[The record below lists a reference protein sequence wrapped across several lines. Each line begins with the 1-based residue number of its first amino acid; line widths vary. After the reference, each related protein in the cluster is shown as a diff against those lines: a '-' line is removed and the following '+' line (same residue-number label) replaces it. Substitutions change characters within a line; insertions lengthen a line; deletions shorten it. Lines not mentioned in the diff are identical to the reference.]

1 MTKAIRIEKTGGPEV
16 LRFEEVQLAALKPGE
31 VRVRHTAVGVNFID
45 IYHRSGLYKLP
56 LPSGVGLEAAGV
68 VEGVGAG
75 VTRFREGDRIAYASG
90 PIGAYSE
97 AANVVAD
104 RAVKIP
110 EGVSDDIAAAILLKG
125 LTAHYLLR
133 RTYKVK
139 QGDTILFHAAAG
151 GVGMI
156 AVQWAKSLGAT
167 VIGTVGSDKKVA
179 LAERLGCAHV
189 IVTSRENVANRVRE
203 ITGGKGVPVAYDSI
217 GRDTFM
223 ATIDSIAP
231 LGLFVSFGNAS
242 GPVPPFDASILAQ
255 KGSLYFTRPTL
266 ANYVTTPDELDVA
279 AGELFDLVARAV
291 VRKNEPKRF
300 ALSQAAEAHRA
311 LESRQTTG
319 SLVLI
324 PDGV

>member
-1 MTKAIRIEKTGGPEV
+1 MTKAIRFSQTGGAEV
-16 LRFEEVQLAALKPGE
+16 LKFEGIELGSPKDGE

-56 LPSGVGLEAAGV
+56 LPSGLGLEGAGV
-68 VEGVGAG
+68 VESVGQG

-90 PIGAYSE
+90 PIGAYSQ
-97 AANVVAD
+97 AANVVAN

-110 EGVSDDIAAAILLKG
+110 AGVSDELAAATLLKG

-133 RTYKVK
+133 RTYRVK
-139 QGDTILFHAAAG
+139 AGDTILFHAAVG

-167 VIGTVGSDKKVA
+167 VIGTVGNERKME
-179 LAERLGCAHV
+179 LARRLGCDHV
-189 IVTSRENVANRVRE
+189 IIAAQENVASRVRE
-203 ITGGKGVPVAYDSI
+203 ITNGKGVPVAYDSI

-223 ATIDSIAP
+223 GTMDSLSP

-242 GPVPPFDASILAQ
+242 GPVPPFDAAVLAQ

-266 ANYVTTPDELDVA
+266 ANYVTTPEELDVG
-279 AGELFDLVARAV
+279 AGELFELMARGTI
-291 VRKNEPKRF
+291 RKNDPKRF
-300 ALSQAAEAHRA
+300 PLSQAAEAHRA

-319 SLVLI
+319 SLILI
-324 PDGV
+324 PD

>member
-1 MTKAIRIEKTGGPEV
+1 MTRAIRFEKTGGAEV
-16 LRFEEVQLAALKPGE
+16 LNFQTVQLPALQPGE
-31 VRVRHTAVGVNFID
+31 VRVRHKAVGVNFID

-56 LPSGVGLEAAGV
+56 LPSGLGLEAAGV
-68 VEGVGAG
+68 VESVGPG

-97 AANVVAD
+97 AANVGSS

-110 EGVSDDIAAAILLKG
+110 DGVSDEIAAALLLKG

-139 QGDTILFHAAAG
+139 AGDTILFHAAAG

-156 AVQWAKSLGAT
+156 AVQWAKSLGAI
-167 VIGTVGSDKKVA
+167 VIGTVGNDKKVA
-179 LAERLGCAHV
+179 LAKGLGCEHV
-189 IVTSRENVANRVRE
+189 IVTSRENVASRVRD

-217 GRDTFM
+217 GRDTFS
-223 ATIDSIAP
+223 ATLDSLSP

-242 GPVPPFDASILAQ
+242 GPVPPFDASVLAQ
-255 KGSLYFTRPTL
+255 KGSLFFTRPTL
-266 ANYVTTPDELDVA
+266 ANYVTTPEELDVA
-279 AGELFDLVARAV
+279 ARELFELVAHGTV
-291 VRKNEPKRF
+291 KKNEPKSF
-300 ALSQAAEAHRA
+300 PLSQAAEAHRA

-324 PDGV
+324 PNPG

>member
-1 MTKAIRIEKTGGPEV
+1 MTKAIRFERTGGADVLSFQEV
-16 LRFEEVQLAALKPGE
+16 NLAAPGAGE

-45 IYHRSGLYKLP
+45 IYHRTGLYKLP
-56 LPSGVGLEAAGV
+56 LPSGLGLEAAGV
-68 VEGVGAG
+68 VEAVGSG
-75 VTRFREGDRIAYASG
+75 VTRFKEGDRIAYASG

-97 AANVVAD
+97 AQNVVAN

-110 EGVSDDIAAAILLKG
+110 DGVGDDIAAAILLKG

-139 QGDTILFHAAAG
+139 AGETILFHAAAG

-156 AVQWAKSLGAT
+156 AIQWARALGAT
-167 VIGTVGSDKKVA
+167 VIGTVGNDSKVE
-179 LAERLGCAHV
+179 LAKRLGCQHV
-189 IVTSRENVANRVRE
+189 IVSGRENIAARVRE
-203 ITGGKGVPVAYDSI
+203 ITGGKGVPVAYDSV

-223 ATIDSIAP
+223 ATLDSLAP
-231 LGLFVSFGNAS
+231 LGMFVSFGNAS
-242 GPVPPFDASILAQ
+242 GPVPPFDGALLAQ

-266 ANYVTTPDELDVA
+266 ANYVTTPEELDTA
-279 AGELFDLVARAV
+279 AGELFDLIARNV
-291 VRKNEPKRF
+291 VRRSEPKRF
-300 ALSQAAEAHRA
+300 PLAQAAEAHKA

-324 PDGV
+324 P

>member
-279 AGELFDLVARAV
+279 AGELFDLVARGV

>member
-1 MTKAIRIEKTGGPEV
+1 MTKAIRFECVGGADVLTFQEV
-16 LRFEEVQLAALKPGE
+16 TPPPPGEGE
-31 VRVRHTAVGVNFID
+31 VRIRHTAIGVNFID
-45 IYHRSGLYKLP
+45 IYHRSGLYKVP
-56 LPSGVGLEAAGV
+56 LPSGLGMEAAGV
-68 VEGVGAG
+68 VASVGPG

-97 AANVVAD
+97 THNVVAN

-110 EGVSDDIAAAILLKG
+110 DGVSDDIAAAILLKG

-139 QGDTILFHAAAG
+139 AGDTILFHAAAG

-156 AVQWAKSLGAT
+156 AVQWARSLGAT
-167 VIGTVGSDKKVA
+167 VIGTVGNDNKVE
-179 LAERLGCAHV
+179 LAKRLGCHHV
-189 IVTSRENVANRVRE
+189 IVSSRENIAARVRE
-203 ITGGKGVPVAYDSI
+203 LSGGKGVPVAYDSV
-217 GRDTFM
+217 GRDTYM
-223 ATIDSIAP
+223 ATLDSLAP

-242 GPVPPFDASILAQ
+242 GPVPPFDGAILAQ

-266 ANYVTTPDELDVA
+266 FNYVTTPEVLDA
-279 AGELFDLVARAV
+279 GAGELFDLITRGV
-291 VRKNEPKRF
+291 VRRNEPKRF
-300 ALSQAAEAHRA
+300 ALAQAADAHRA

-324 PDGV
+324 PG

>member
-1 MTKAIRIEKTGGPEV
+1 MTKSIRFSQTGGAEV
-16 LRFEEVQLAALKPGE
+16 LTFQDINLAPPAEGE

-45 IYHRSGLYKLP
+45 IYHRSGLYKVP
-56 LPSGVGLEAAGV
+56 LPSGLGLEAAGI
-68 VEGVGAG
+68 VESVGPS
-75 VTRFREGDRIAYASG
+75 VSRFKTGDRVAYASG
-90 PIGAYSE
+90 PMGAYSE
-97 AANVVAD
+97 AANVVAN
-104 RAVKIP
+104 RAVKVP
-110 EGVSDDIAAAILLKG
+110 DGVGDELAAAVLLKG

-139 QGDTILFHAAAG
+139 AGDTILFHAAAG

-167 VIGTVGSDKKVA
+167 VIGTVGSERKVEVA
-179 LAERLGCAHV
+179 KRLGCDHV
-189 IVTSRENVANRVRE
+189 IVPGRENVASRVRE

-217 GRDTFM
+217 GRDTFQ
-223 ATIDSIAP
+223 ATLDSIAP

-242 GPVPPFDASILAQ
+242 GPVPPFDASVLAQ

-266 ANYVTTPDELDVA
+266 ANYVTTPDELDQG
-279 AGELFDLVARAV
+279 AGELFDLMARGV
-291 VRKNEPKRF
+291 IRRNEPKRF
-300 ALSQAAEAHRA
+300 PLSQAADAHRA

-324 PDGV
+324 PG